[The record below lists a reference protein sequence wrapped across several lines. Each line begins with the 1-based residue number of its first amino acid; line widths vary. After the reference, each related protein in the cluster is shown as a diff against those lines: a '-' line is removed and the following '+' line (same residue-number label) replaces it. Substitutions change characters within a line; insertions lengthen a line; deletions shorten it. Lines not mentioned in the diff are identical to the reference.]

1 MTKVYCIGCGLV
13 TPVGNAPSEVL
24 SAVRAGKSA
33 FRLYDGWPEPYYA
46 SLLDREGFEG
56 PSFFDHI
63 ALQAART
70 AVQEAGIDASG
81 ARVGLVLSTIKGNIE
96 KIDTDDVSLAAAA
109 ETLAQGLGVKTKPV
123 VVSNACISGL
133 AALLQGVRMIRSGA
147 YDHIIVVGAEVQSR
161 FIVTGF
167 QSLKALSLNPC
178 KPFDADRDGLNV
190 GEAAAAM
197 VLSAHPV
204 PFDPHPVSENYF
216 SGRDPK
222 NQFPETSTE
231 PALQGDPKNQFS
243 ETSTEPALQGD
254 PKNQFPETSTKPA
267 PVIPSEASVS
277 PWEIVD
283 GAVRNDANHISGP
296 SRTGEGSYNALRY
309 VLEGVSAEELAF
321 VNVHGTATRY
331 NDQMEAIALN
341 RAGLQEVPVNAL
353 KGIFGHTMGA
363 AGILESIVSMK
374 ACDAGV
380 VLPTQGFS
388 QMGVEPAV
396 NVSAQERKTDKKA
409 FVKLLSG
416 FGGVNGALLF
426 RKGGAR

>member
-1 MTKVYCIGCGLV
+1 MFCIGCGLV
-13 TPVGNAPSEVL
+13 TPVGNTPAQVFE
-24 SAVRAGKSA
+24 AVREGKSA
-33 FRLYDGWPEPYYA
+33 FRMYEGWPEPYYA
-46 SLLDREGFEG
+46 SLLDREGYEG
-56 PSFFDHI
+56 PSFFEHI
-63 ALQAART
+63 ALEAARA
-70 AVQEAGIDASG
+70 AVADAGIDVTG
-81 ARVGLVLSTIKGNIE
+81 PRVGLVLSTIKGNVE
-96 KIDTDDVSLAAAA
+96 KIDTEDVSLAASAA
-109 ETLAQGLGVKTKPV
+109 RLAQALGVQTTPV

-133 AALLQGVRMIRSGA
+133 AALLQGVRMLRSGA

-167 QSLKALSLNPC
+167 QSLKALSMNPC

-197 VLSAHPV
+197 VLTCH
-204 PFDPHPVSENYF
+204 SE
-216 SGRDPK
+216 R
-222 NQFPETSTE
+222 
-231 PALQGDPKNQFS
+231 S
-243 ETSTEPALQGD
+243 EE
-254 PKNQFPETSTKPA
+254 
-267 PVIPSEASVS
+267 SV
-277 PWEIVD
+277 WEIVD

-296 SRTGEGSYNALRY
+296 SRTGEGSYNALRAVLKY
-309 VLEGVSAEELAF
+309 VKPEELAF

-341 RAGLQEVPVNAL
+341 RAGLQDVPVNAL

-363 AGILESIVSMK
+363 AGILESIVSMQ

-380 VLPTQGFS
+380 VLPTQGFA

-396 NVSAQERKTDKKA
+396 SVSALERKTDKKA

-426 RKGGAR
+426 RKGGAL

>member
-1 MTKVYCIGCGLV
+1 MTKVFCIGCGLV
-13 TPVGNAPSEVL
+13 TPVGNSPSEVL
-24 SAVRAGKSA
+24 AAVRAGKSA

-46 SLLDREGFEG
+46 SLLDRQGFEG

-63 ALQAART
+63 ALQAARE
-70 AVQEAGIDASG
+70 AVLQAGIDVSSP
-81 ARVGLVLSTIKGNIE
+81 RVGLVLSTIKGNVE
-96 KIDTDDVSLAAAA
+96 KIDSEDVSLAASARS
-109 ETLAQGLGVKTKPV
+109 LADGLGVKSAPV

-147 YDHIIVVGAEVQSR
+147 FDHIVVVGAEVQSR

-167 QSLKALSLNPC
+167 QSLKALSQSPC
-178 KPFDADRDGLNV
+178 RPFDADREGLNV

-197 VLSAHPV
+197 VLSAQPV
-204 PFDPHPVSENYF
+204 PENYF

-222 NQFPETSTE
+222 NQFPGTSTE
-231 PALQGDPKNQFS
+231 PTHG
-243 ETSTEPALQGD
+243 
-254 PKNQFPETSTKPA
+254 
-267 PVIPSEASVS
+267 V
-277 PWEIVD
+277 WEIVE

-309 VLEGVSAEELAF
+309 VLEGVSADELAF

-353 KGIFGHTMGA
+353 KGVFGHTMGA
-363 AGILESIVSMK
+363 AGILESIVSME

-380 VLPTQGFS
+380 VLPTRCFS
-388 QMGVEPAV
+388 RMGVEPAV
-396 NVSAQERKTDKKA
+396 NVSALERKTDKKA